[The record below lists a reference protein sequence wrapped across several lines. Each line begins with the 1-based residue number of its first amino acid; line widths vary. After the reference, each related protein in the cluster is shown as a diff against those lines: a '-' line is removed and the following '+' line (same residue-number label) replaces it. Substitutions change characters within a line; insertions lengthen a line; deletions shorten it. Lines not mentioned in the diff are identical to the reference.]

1 MPIDM
6 PALAV
11 AFLLSV
17 TMVEALRRLA
27 PALGLL
33 DRPSVR
39 KAHVG
44 LVPLSG
50 GPAMFLVYSA
60 MLAGWAGHGAGPAA
74 EAWWL
79 VGALALLVGVG
90 VLDDLRDLRPR
101 TKLLIEILAALA
113 LCFGWPAGHGGPM
126 LVSFGSVV
134 ALPDWLALTVTLL
147 FVVGCINA
155 FNMADG
161 LDGLAGGLAA
171 AALAGIAIVA
181 MWLERGFVLQAS
193 LLLLAV
199 VLGFLV
205 FNMRSPWR
213 RRASVFMG
221 DAGSMMLGCAIAG
234 FIVSLSSHGAA
245 HRAAIASPDMFPALL
260 WLVALPVIDTLSLMV
275 RRPLAGRNPMAA
287 DRRHL
292 HHLLVDGGVSP
303 PAAVF
308 LLVGVAVLLGI
319 IGLAGMLAGLPA
331 GLMIVALSG
340 PVFAHALFT
349 RSRFTR
355 RAPTDEPSFD
365 VPREAA
371 E

>member
-27 PALGLL
+27 PTLGLL
-33 DRPSVR
+33 DRPNAR

-60 MLAGWAGHGAGPAA
+60 MLAGWAGQAAAPLA

-79 VGALALLVGVG
+79 IAALALLVGGG
-90 VLDDLRDLRPR
+90 VLDDLHDLRPR
-101 TKLLIEILAALA
+101 TKLLIQAMVVLV
-113 LCFGWPAGHGGPM
+113 LCFGWSGGDGRPM
-126 LVSFGSVV
+126 LISLGSVV
-134 ALPDWLALTVTLL
+134 ALPDWLALLVTLL
-147 FVVGCINA
+147 FVIGCINA

-171 AALAGIAIVA
+171 VALAGIAIAA
-181 MWLERGFVLQAS
+181 MWLERVFVLQAS

-205 FNMRSPWR
+205 FNMRNPWR
-213 RRASVFMG
+213 RRAAVFMG

-234 FIVSLSSHGAA
+234 FIVSLSSGGDA
-245 HRAAIASPDMFPALL
+245 PDDTAPPEFFPALL
-260 WLVALPVIDTLSLMV
+260 WIVAVPVVDTLSLMV
-275 RRPLAGRNPMAA
+275 RRPLAGRSPMAA
-287 DRRHL
+287 DRSHL
-292 HHLLVDGGVSP
+292 HHLLIDRGYSP
-303 PAAVF
+303 
-308 LLVGVAVLLGI
+308 GIAVLL
-319 IGLAGMLAGLPA
+319 L
-331 GLMIVALSG
+331 
-340 PVFAHALFT
+340 
-349 RSRFTR
+349 
-355 RAPTDEPSFD
+355 
-365 VPREAA
+365 
-371 E
+371 